1 MRIILETIT
10 VSPEGAFA
18 MKNQNKH
25 LKHIYLNYWQ
35 SYWAEKGT
43 KMTRKGH
50 KISNSKFPGQPCG
63 FKVAKDKK
71 HQKFGRFLQF
81 LALFERFLASSSSE
95 TTWSTWRLRNSYSL
109 SPSGHFGTLY
119 NPVPL
124 SIVNWIK
131 NWVRLP
137 QCTLTCLIQGEA
149 LIKGEG
155 G

>member
-1 MRIILETIT
+1 MRIILETVT

-18 MKNQNKH
+18 MKNQNKC

-43 KMTRKGH
+43 KMTGRDH
-50 KISNSKFPGQPCG
+50 RISISKFPGRPCG
-63 FKVAKDKK
+63 LKVAKDKK
-71 HQKFGRFLQF
+71 HRKFGRFLQF

-95 TTWSTWRLRNSYSL
+95 TTWSTWKLRNSDSL
-109 SPSGHFGTLY
+109 SPSGHFDTLY

-124 SIVNWIK
+124 PIVNWIK

-137 QCTLTCLIQGEA
+137 QCGIGLEPIQKIFLE
-149 LIKGEG
+149 KF
-155 G
+155 